1 MEPDYKVE
9 ITIAHVYINTVW
21 FRGNLSIMSKQH
33 DIRSMFGSTSS
44 AGGGDSERRE
54 LEKDRRQAEKR
65 KIQQK
70 EYNAV
75 TITVYVSVELYI
87 LPWSHANPS
96 AYGYK

>member
-1 MEPDYKVE
+1 MP
-9 ITIAHVYINTVW
+9 
-21 FRGNLSIMSKQH
+21 KQH

-54 LEKDRRQAEKR
+54 KDRRQAEKR

-70 EYNAV
+70 EYDAV
-75 TITVYVSVELYI
+75 TITVYVSVKLYV